1 MLYYHT
7 YKYDFNINRYNRL
20 IYTAE
25 KTYYQ
30 AKTDLS
36 GNGINE

>member
-7 YKYDFNINRYNRL
+7 QKYDFNINRYNRL
-20 IYTAE
+20 IYTVE
-25 KTYYQ
+25 ETSHQ
-30 AKTDLS
+30 SKTDLS